1 MFESGSYKF
10 EIPKT
15 SNGRSIIKVIGVGG
29 GGSNAVNH
37 MYKQGIKD
45 VEFIVCNTDNQA
57 LNTSPVPNKLQIGAD
72 LTEGLG
78 CGANPE
84 VGKNAA
90 LESKEQ
96 IREMLQDTKML
107 FVTAGMGGGT
117 GTGAAP
123 VIAKIA
129 RDMDI
134 LTVGIVTAPF
144 SFEGKKKMSQA
155 SLGLD
160 SLRQNCDTVLVILND
175 KLREIFGNLSIGQ
188 AFAQADNILTTAAKS
203 IAEIITLA
211 GYVNVDFQDVRT
223 VMLNAGAAVM
233 GSAETRGDNRAQ
245 KAAEGAL
252 ASPLLDNRDIMGAQ
266 RILLSII
273 SGVDAELQMDELSE
287 ITEYIQGQAGEEA
300 EMIFGHGVDPDL
312 GDRIRVTVIA
322 TGFISDSAVLP
333 ATKIEKK
340 VLDLD
345 KSQGWLF
352 NTDNSVNEKNDLDVR
367 RKPETSVTQDV
378 KFTVAPSPVAEPRF
392 NVEPKNAVESKIAP
406 QPRFTPP
413 EPKAKPEPEP
423 RFTNEVKSSPE
434 PPPAEKPVEREMIF
448 TGPFNTVPPSTPDD
462 DDGEDGLFK
471 DDDFDQVTEKYGD
484 QVINEEGLMALRST
498 KERLQQQAMERQEKM
513 KQSRKQEMTKE
524 EFNEKWS
531 LPAYLRR
538 GVKMQDVPHSSEQ
551 FISKYNL
558 NDDNNLLGNNKFL
571 HDNVD

>member
-1 MFESGSYKF
+1 MFETGSYKF
-10 EIPKT
+10 EIPKA
-15 SNGRSIIKVIGVGG
+15 NNLQSIIKVIGVGG

-57 LNTSPVPNKLQIGAD
+57 LSNSPIPHKLQIGAN

-96 IREMLQDTKML
+96 IREMLIGTKML

-129 RDMDI
+129 KDMDI

-144 SFEGKKKMSQA
+144 SFEGKKKMGQA
-155 SLGLD
+155 SLGLE
-160 SLRQNCDTVLVILND
+160 SLRQNCDTVIVILND

-188 AFAQADNILTTAAKS
+188 AFAQADNILTTAAKG

-223 VMLNAGAAVM
+223 VMHNAGAAVM
-233 GSAETRGDNRAQ
+233 GSTETRGENRAR

-252 ASPLLDNRDIMGAQ
+252 ASPLLDNRDIMGAK

-273 SGVDAELQMDELSE
+273 SGEEAELQMDELSE
-287 ITEYIQGQAGEEA
+287 ITEYIQGEAGEDA
-300 EMIFGHGVDPDL
+300 EMIFGHGVDPNL
-312 GDRIRVTVIA
+312 GDCIRVTVIA
-322 TGFISDSAVLP
+322 TGFQSESQMVPRLA
-333 ATKIEKK
+333 EKK
-340 VLDLD
+340 VHDLD
-345 KSQGWLF
+345 RSQGWLF
-352 NTDNSVNEKNDLDVR
+352 ATDNSVNENNDLEVR
-367 RKPETSVTQDV
+367 QKIEIKPE
-378 KFTVAPSPVAEPRF
+378 
-392 NVEPKNAVESKIAP
+392 I
-406 QPRFTPP
+406 TP
-413 EPKAKPEPEP
+413 EIKE
-423 RFTNEVKSSPE
+423 
-434 PPPAEKPVEREMIF
+434 EKPLERELIF
-448 TGPFNTVPPSTPDD
+448 AGPFNKVEEPINEEEDE
-462 DDGEDGLFK
+462 GEDSLLN
-471 DDDFDQVTEKYGD
+471 DDDFDDSVERYGD
-484 QVINEEGLMALRST
+484 QVVSEDGMMELRST
-498 KERLQQQAMERQEKM
+498 KQRLQQQAEQRKETL
-513 KQSRKQEMTKE
+513 KQARKHEMTKE
-524 EFNEKWS
+524 EFNEKWA

-538 GVKMQDVPHSSEQ
+538 GVTMQDVPHSSQ
-551 FISKYNL
+551 SFISKYNL
-558 NDDNNLLGNNKFL
+558 NDDNNIIGNNKFL

>member
-1 MFESGSYKF
+1 MFETGSYKF

-15 SNGRSIIKVIGVGG
+15 SNTRSIIKVIGVGG

-37 MYKQGIKD
+37 MYKQCIKY

-57 LNTSPVPNKLQIGAD
+57 LASSPVPNKLQIGAN

-84 VGKNAA
+84 VGRNAA

-123 VIAKIA
+123 VLAKIA
-129 RDMDI
+129 KDMDI

-144 SFEGKKKMSQA
+144 GFEGKKKGSQA
-155 SLGLD
+155 EFGIEG
-160 SLRQNCDTVLVILND
+160 LRQTCDTVLVILND

-223 VMLNAGAAVM
+223 VMHDAGAAVM
-233 GSAETRGDNRAQ
+233 GSAETRGDNRAR

-252 ASPLLDNRDIMGAQ
+252 ASPLLDSRDIMGAKK
-266 RILLSII
+266 ILLSII
-273 SGVDAELQMDELSE
+273 SGVEAELQMDELSE
-287 ITEYIQGQAGEEA
+287 ITEYIQGEAGEDA
-300 EMIFGHGVDPDL
+300 EMIFGHGVDSNL

-322 TGFISDSAVLP
+322 TGFQSESQMIPRVA
-333 ATKIEKK
+333 EKK
-340 VLDLD
+340 VHDLD
-345 KSQGWLF
+345 RSQGWLF
-352 NTDNSVNEKNDLDVR
+352 ATDNSVNENNDLEVR
-367 RKPETSVTQDV
+367 KVTEIKPEV
-378 KFTVAPSPVAEPRF
+378 
-392 NVEPKNAVESKIAP
+392 
-406 QPRFTPP
+406 
-413 EPKAKPEPEP
+413 KPE
-423 RFTNEVKSSPE
+423 VKE
-434 PPPAEKPVEREMIF
+434 EKPVELELVF
-448 TGPFNTVPPSTPDD
+448 AGPFNKVEEPTNEEDE
-462 DDGEDGLFK
+462 GEDCLLN
-471 DDDFDQVTEKYGD
+471 DDDFDDSVEQYGD
-484 QVINEEGLMALRST
+484 QVISEEGMMELRST
-498 KERLQQQAMERQEKM
+498 KQRLQQQDEQRKENL
-513 KQSRKQEMTKE
+513 KQARKHEMTKE
-524 EFNEKWS
+524 EFNEKWA

-538 GVKMQDVPHSSEQ
+538 GVTMQDVPHSSQ
-551 FISKYNL
+551 PFISKYNL
-558 NDDNNLLGNNKFL
+558 NDDNNIIGNNKFL